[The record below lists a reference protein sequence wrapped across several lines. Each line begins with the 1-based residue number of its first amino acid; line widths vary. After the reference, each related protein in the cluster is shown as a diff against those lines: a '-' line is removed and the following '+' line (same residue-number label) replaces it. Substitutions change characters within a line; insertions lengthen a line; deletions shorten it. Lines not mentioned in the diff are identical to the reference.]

1 MIKWNTF
8 AESRP
13 ENGRRFIA
21 LYSDGSGS
29 QIFYG
34 YDCGMID
41 QDGDDRYIDD
51 IDNGDFFY
59 WSYLPDNFK
68 MWCEDRSVD
77 PFTIVD
83 FKNEH

>member
-1 MIKWNTF
+1 MTEWNTF

-68 MWCEDRSVD
+68 MWCEVGSVD
-77 PFTIVD
+77 PLTIEAM
-83 FKNEH
+83 KNDS